1 VEEDTEEI
9 EEIPRPPEE
18 EEVQPQRIQVARQ
31 RHNEWVFHEEDRSG
45 ASSRQIRRTL
55 EKLYSQVQVPLRR
68 FPVVGD
74 GIPACVDELSVWP
87 QELEKT
93 SEYRQQC
100 LDTIEPTI
108 KENEALK
115 AEVTFL
121 RGRIREL
128 EEQEAASAAER
139 AGKYCPQT
147 LSYRSCLL
155 LTLVSTEAEA
165 EKTLMLEEVARLTAA
180 SDEAKKRKE
189 KLARELEGK

>member
-1 VEEDTEEI
+1 
-9 EEIPRPPEE
+9 
-18 EEVQPQRIQVARQ
+18 
-31 RHNEWVFHEEDRSG
+31 
-45 ASSRQIRRTL
+45 
-55 EKLYSQVQVPLRR
+55 LYSQVQVPLCR
-68 FPVVGD
+68 FPIVSND
-74 GIPACVDELSVWP
+74 GILACVDGLSVWP

-93 SEYRQQC
+93 SEYRQWC

-121 RGRIREL
+121 RGRIKEL

-139 AGKYCPQT
+139 AARDERCAWLERQRAGKYRPKT

-155 LTLVSTEAEA
+155 LTLVSTEAKTER
-165 EKTLMLEEVARLTAA
+165 TLMLEEVASLTAA
-180 SDEAKKRKE
+180 SDEAKKRSE